1 MRMTSIAG
9 LIAGLFFTIGVL
21 AQSYPTKTVR
31 IIVPVAPGGG
41 SDFLARAAAPRLTEA
56 LGQQF
61 IVENRPG
68 ASGVLGTELG
78 VKAAPDGYT
87 LTVVISNYASY
98 PSLYKLNFDPLKEI
112 QPLIQI
118 SQGPFLA
125 AVHPSVPARNV
136 KDLIALAKRR
146 PGEITYVSTGTG
158 ALSHLSVE
166 YFCMLADVKM
176 THVPYKGTGPALVD
190 MVAGQTNLIF
200 GSIQPT
206 IPHVRSGR
214 LRGLAVTTAKRVPAE
229 PGIPT
234 IAESGLPGYEVINWH
249 GVILPRN
256 TPRPIVDRLN
266 TELNR
271 IFTAPDMIERLQ
283 NEGVLPAGGSPE
295 DFGNRLNRE
304 ITLWTKV
311 IRQAGV
317 KAE

>member
-1 MRMTSIAG
+1 MRKTALAGSFAIA
-9 LIAGLFFTIGVL
+9 LVSTFAT
-21 AQSYPTKTVR
+21 AQSYPTKPVR

-68 ASGVLGTELG
+68 ASGVVGTEFG
-78 VKAAPDGYT
+78 VKSAPDGYT

-98 PSLYKLNFDPLKEI
+98 PSLYKLNFDPARDV
-112 QPLIQI
+112 QPLFQI

-125 AVHPSVPARNV
+125 AVHPSVPARNI
-136 KDLIALAKRR
+136 KELIALSKRK
-146 PGEITYVSTGTG
+146 PGDITYVSTGSG

-166 YFCMLADVKM
+166 YFCMLAGVKM
-176 THVPYKGTGPALVD
+176 THIPYKGTGPALID
-190 MVAGQTNLIF
+190 MVSGQTNLIF
-200 GSIQPT
+200 GSILPT
-206 IPHVRSGR
+206 VPHVRSGR
-214 LRGLAVTTAKRVPAE
+214 LRALAVTTAKRVPVE
-229 PGIPT
+229 PNIPT

-249 GVILPRN
+249 GVVLPQN

-266 TELNR
+266 AELNK
-271 IFTAPDMIERLQ
+271 IFRSPEMIERLQ
-283 NEGVLPAGGSPE
+283 NEGVLPAGGTPE
-295 DFGNRLNRE
+295 DFGARLNRE